1 MIYRFKI
8 TSTEVEDFEREI
20 EIGHEQTWLDMH
32 NAIQESIGYD
42 SSQMA
47 SFYQIGADG
56 QRGLEIALFEM
67 NTEEDD
73 NMNVVAMDVAMIREF
88 SSKENSHLIYVF
100 DFFSDR
106 YFNVE
111 LIEKGIAKSTSNY
124 PKCTVTKGEAPQ
136 QIMMDAEN
144 FAGLD
149 FGNIDTANLKKETPK
164 TADDYL
170 ADFDDEFSEGP
181 EFENLD
187 DYEDIL

>member
-32 NAIQESIGYD
+32 NAIQESVGFD

-47 SFYQIGADG
+47 SFYQIAADG

-88 SSKENSHLIYVF
+88 SSKENPDLIYVF

-106 YFNVE
+106 HFNVE
-111 LIEKGIAKSTSNY
+111 LIEKGISKSTSDY
-124 PKCTVTKGEAPQ
+124 PKCIVSKGEAPQ

-149 FGNIDTANLKKETPK
+149 LGSMDTDTKKEAPK

-170 ADFDDEFSEGP
+170 ADFDDNFNEGP

>member
-8 TSTEVEDFEREI
+8 TSPEVEDFEREI
-20 EIGHEQTWLDMH
+20 EIGHEQTWLDLH
-32 NAIQESIGYD
+32 NAIQESVGYD
-42 SSQMA
+42 NSQMA
-47 SFYQIGADG
+47 SFYQIDASG

-67 NTEEDD
+67 NTEDDD

-88 SSKENSHLIYVF
+88 SSKENADLIYVF

-106 YFNVE
+106 FFNISLVD
-111 LIEKGIAKSTSNY
+111 KGISKSTANY
-124 PKCTVTKGEAPQ
+124 PVCLISNGDAPT

-144 FAGLD
+144 FEGMD
-149 FGNIDTANLKKETPK
+149 FSQFETKSDAPK

-170 ADFDDEFSEGP
+170 SEFDDEINDGP

>member
-8 TSTEVEDFEREI
+8 TSTEVEGFEREI
-20 EIGHEQTWLDMH
+20 EIGHEQTWLDLH
-32 NAIQESIGYD
+32 NTIQESVGYD

-67 NTEEDD
+67 NTEDDD

-88 SSKENSHLIYVF
+88 SSKENAELIYVF

-106 YFNVE
+106 YFNIS
-111 LIEKGIAKSTSNY
+111 LIDKGISKSTADY
-124 PKCTVTKGEAPQ
+124 PVCLVSKGDAPT

-144 FAGLD
+144 FEGMD
-149 FGNIDTANLKKETPK
+149 FSQFEAKPESPK

-170 ADFDDEFSEGP
+170 SDFDDQMNDGP

>member
-8 TSTEVEDFEREI
+8 TSSEVEGFEREI
-20 EIGHEQTWLDMH
+20 EIEHEQTWLDLH
-32 NAIQESIGYD
+32 NAIQESVGYD

-67 NTEEDD
+67 NTEDDD

-88 SSKENSHLIYVF
+88 ASKEMANLVYVF

-106 YFNVE
+106 YFTVE
-111 LIEKGIAKSTSNY
+111 LIEKGIVKSTADY
-124 PKCTVTKGEAPQ
+124 PMCTISEGEAPQ

-144 FAGLD
+144 FGDVDLGL
-149 FGNIDTANLKKETPK
+149 FESKPEKEK

-170 ADFDDEFSEGP
+170 ADFDDEFKDGP

-187 DYEDIL
+187 DYDDII